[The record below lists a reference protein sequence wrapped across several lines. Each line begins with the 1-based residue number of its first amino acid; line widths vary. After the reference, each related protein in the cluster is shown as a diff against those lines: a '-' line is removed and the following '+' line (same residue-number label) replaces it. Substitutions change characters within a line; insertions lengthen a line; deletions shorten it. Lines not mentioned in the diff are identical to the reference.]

1 MVIILA
7 LLFLLLSSTPA
18 HAAVWGAEC
27 QQQGAATLLGIKCV
41 LTNVIQWLAP
51 LILLAAVFMVILG
64 GLRFVLAGND
74 PKKFAAG
81 KQTLTY
87 AIVGIIGL
95 GLAWILLVIIEQ
107 LTGAPVTQIK

>member
-7 LLFLLLSSTPA
+7 ILLLFLSSTPA
-18 HAAVWGAEC
+18 HAAWDASC
-27 QQQGAATLLGIKCV
+27 QRDGVATLLGIKCV
-41 LTNVIQWLAP
+41 LTNVIASLAP

-81 KQTLTY
+81 KQTMTY

-95 GLAWILLVIIEQ
+95 GLAWLLLVIIEQ